1 MCVRREPVEKHQK
14 KSKNAA
20 PAKKLY
26 EQPTLRAYG
35 SIQDLTQA
43 SLNMGANTDTRGPFT
58 DMRTH

>member
-1 MCVRREPVEKHQK
+1 MN
-14 KSKNAA
+14 SNNAV

-43 SLNMGANTDTRGPFT
+43 SATMGGTTDTRGPFT

>member
-1 MCVRREPVEKHQK
+1 VEKHPR

-43 SLNMGANTDTRGPFT
+43 SLNMGATTDTRGPFT